1 MMFTK
6 STFKSSLTKYG
17 LMSES
22 IWKSSRI
29 IRELS
34 DVFGAEGDTD
44 DKQLFNIIKSVFD
57 ANELGNLVDL
67 VSEDDF
73 IRIATK
79 IAKENNMVYK
89 KVWELFNVITGAV
102 KEITYDYDD
111 LIEQDA
117 MQQKRKL
124 NDYKIVDG
132 VITGYTGEDEYI
144 AIPDVYKGKK
154 IRRIEARAFMSKGLR
169 SVSIPE
175 GIIEIGENAFA
186 NNQIEELVLPKSI
199 RVIDSHAFS
208 ENRITRIRI
217 PDKIEIIHEFSFA
230 RNRLEDVKLPAGLQ
244 KIATGGFYMNKIKEL
259 VLPSSVKNIG
269 VSAFE
274 KNHINDIVFGLEIE
288 SIGNYAFRD
297 NKLRY
302 VCLPNSLKHIGLYAF
317 NDNPIKLIHSSGF
330 AKDLLTKNE
339 AYDLDDSLE
348 LLTKYA
354 DHVCHKNIINEKMCS
369 ACNMKM

>member
-1 MMFTK
+1 MFTK

-34 DVFGAEGDTD
+34 DVFGGDGDAD
-44 DKQLFNIIKSVFD
+44 DKQLFNIIKSIFD
-57 ANELGNLVDL
+57 ANELGNLVELD
-67 VSEDDF
+67 SEDDF

-89 KVWELFNVITGAV
+89 KVWEQFNIITGAL
-102 KEITYDYDD
+102 KETTFDYDD

-132 VITGYTGEDEYI
+132 VITGYTGNDEYI
-144 AIPDVYKGKK
+144 AIPDAYKGKK

-169 SVSIPE
+169 SVTIPE

-199 RVIDSHAFS
+199 RLIDNHAFS
-208 ENRITRIRI
+208 ENRLTRIRI
-217 PDKIEIIHEFSFA
+217 PDKIEIINEFSFA
-230 RNRLEDVKLPAGLQ
+230 RNRIEDVKLPSGLKQ
-244 KIATGGFYMNKIKEL
+244 IATGGFYMNSIKEL
-259 VLPSSVKNIG
+259 VLPASIQNLG

-274 KNHINDIVFGLEIE
+274 RNSINDIVFGLEVE
-288 SIGNYAFRD
+288 TIGNYAFRD
-297 NKLRY
+297 NKIRHL
-302 VCLPNSLKHIGLYAF
+302 CLPNSIKHIGLYAF
-317 NDNPIKLIHSSGF
+317 TNNPMKIIHSSGF
-330 AKDLLTKNE
+330 AKELLSKNE
-339 AYDLDDSLE
+339 AYDLAEALE

-354 DHVCHKNIINEKMCS
+354 DHICHKNIINEKMCS